1 MESKSYLIVGFTDK
15 AKSANL
21 YQFYKR
27 KANALNRI
35 EKMKKSGCY
44 QVIILREEI
53 TYTDCG
59 VEASSPILIIE
70 L

>member
-1 MESKSYLIVGFTDK
+1 MENKSYLIVGFTDK
-15 AKSANL
+15 TKCANL
-21 YQFYKR
+21 HQFYKR

-59 VEASSPILIIE
+59 VEASRPILIIE

>member
-1 MESKSYLIVGFTDK
+1 MKVKSYLIVGFIDK
-15 AKSANL
+15 TKGANL
-21 YQFYKR
+21 CQVYKR

-44 QVIILREEI
+44 QMIILREEI
-53 TYTDCG
+53 RYTDCD
-59 VEASSPILIIE
+59 VETSTPILIVE